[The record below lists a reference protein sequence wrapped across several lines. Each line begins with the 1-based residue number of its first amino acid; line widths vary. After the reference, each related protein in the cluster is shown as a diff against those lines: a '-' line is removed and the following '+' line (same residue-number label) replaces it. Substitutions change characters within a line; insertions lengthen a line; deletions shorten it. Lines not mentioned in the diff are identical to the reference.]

1 MKNIHKS
8 LIFVLLLL
16 LAACSSGIS
25 EKDYSALQQEYA
37 ALQEENANLK
47 SRLEDAEQRNSELL
61 LETERTAAALA
72 EAQRAQADAEAALE
86 EARQAQADAEAAL
99 EKLKAQAASQ
109 PAAGTSDSSGAS
121 SGSSPSGGSN
131 TKSAS
136 SGSSQ
141 NVGTMVWVSK
151 TGKKYHSSSSCS
163 NMKNPSQ
170 VSLSTAKSRGLTAC
184 KKCY

>member
-37 ALQEENANLK
+37 ALQEENADLK

-86 EARQAQADAEAAL
+86 GARQAQADAEAAL
-99 EKLKAQAASQ
+99 EKSKTQTASQ
-109 PAAGTSDSSGAS
+109 PASGTSSSSG
-121 SGSSPSGGSN
+121 GSSSSNSN
-131 TKSAS
+131 TKSS
-136 SGSSQ
+136 SSSSSQ
-141 NVGTMVWVSK
+141 EVGTMVWVSK

-170 VSLSTAKSRGLTAC
+170 VSLSAAQSRGLTPC
-184 KKCY
+184 SKCY

>member
-72 EAQRAQADAEAALE
+72 EAQRTQADAEAALE
-86 EARQAQADAEAAL
+86 DARQAQADAEAAL
-99 EKLKAQAASQ
+99 EKSKTQIASQ
-109 PAAGTSDSSGAS
+109 PASGTSSS
-121 SGSSPSGGSN
+121 SGSSSNSN
-131 TKSAS
+131 TKSS
-136 SGSSQ
+136 SSSSSQ
-141 NVGTMVWVSK
+141 EAGTMVWVSK

-170 VSLSTAKSRGLTAC
+170 VSLSAAQSRGLTPC
-184 KKCY
+184 SKCC

>member
-37 ALQEENANLK
+37 ALQEENADLK

-86 EARQAQADAEAAL
+86 DARQAQADAEAAL
-99 EKLKAQAASQ
+99 EKSKTQTASQ
-109 PAAGTSDSSGAS
+109 PASGTSSS
-121 SGSSPSGGSN
+121 SGSSSNSN
-131 TKSAS
+131 TKSS
-136 SGSSQ
+136 SSSSSQ
-141 NVGTMVWVSK
+141 EAGTMVWVSK

-170 VSLSTAKSRGLTAC
+170 VSLSAAQSRGLTPC
-184 KKCY
+184 SKCC